1 MNHWQEA
8 GQFLLTS
15 TLAQLVFPDSN
26 MVELPPLRFVKET
39 SKAEKVNMEAVV
51 IDIDEQEIED
61 VEEVRRRLEGV
72 DDLNTEADVEDI
84 SGGEGLPSD
93 EEGESAIPD
102 LEDENAVYAQVT
114 KKKPKDKKAD
124 IDPEKARQE
133 IAELEGLIEKAN
145 VAQDLHSAAAPTEEE
160 VEEDQEWDEEMA
172 KRRRRS
178 NSYEDTIKNMDP
190 DLVRELG
197 LAEGEGTSED
207 ERDTASRIEDRA
219 NEKAA
224 NGGMESNGNGARR
237 RSRSRSRSRP
247 PNLET
252 VEENYS
258 KEYQGGNIG
267 KTDGFNNFSLQLIY
281 GCHRHSYRDINGYF
295 QLKPTLLIK
304 SNIPGIS
311 VLQARGT
318 SALEAPRHQGVPL
331 WSLHSDDS

>member
-1 MNHWQEA
+1 
-8 GQFLLTS
+8 
-15 TLAQLVFPDSN
+15 

-84 SGGEGLPSD
+84 SGGGEEEGLPSD
-93 EEGESAIPD
+93 EEGAIPD

-114 KKKPKDKKAD
+114 KKKKQKDKKAE
-124 IDPEKARQE
+124 IDPEKAKQE

-145 VAQDLHSAAAPTEEE
+145 VAQDLQCAAPPAEEE
-160 VEEDQEWDEEMA
+160 AEEDQEWDEEMA

-197 LAEGEGTSED
+197 LAEGGKGDTAASED

-258 KEYQGGNIG
+258 KEYQGWNIS
-267 KTDGFNNFSLQLIY
+267 KTDGFNNFSFLQLIY

-295 QLKPTLLIK
+295 QFKPTLLIK

-311 VLQARGT
+311 VLQARRT

-331 WSLHSDDS
+331 GGLHSDDSQRRSSGQAFGHRGCC

>member
-1 MNHWQEA
+1 M
-8 GQFLLTS
+8 
-15 TLAQLVFPDSN
+15 VFPDSN

-84 SGGEGLPSD
+84 SGGGEEEGLPSD
-93 EEGESAIPD
+93 EEGAIPD

-114 KKKPKDKKAD
+114 KKKQKDKKAE
-124 IDPEKARQE
+124 IDPEKAKQE

-145 VAQDLHSAAAPTEEE
+145 VAQDLQCAAPPAEEE
-160 VEEDQEWDEEMA
+160 AEEDQEWDEEMA

-197 LAEGEGTSED
+197 LAEGGGGSEGGSAVVED

-219 NEKAA
+219 NEKA
-224 NGGMESNGNGARR
+224 NGMESNGNGARR

-258 KEYQGGNIG
+258 KEYQGWNNS
-267 KTDGFNNFSLQLIY
+267 KTKWVQK
-281 GCHRHSYRDINGYF
+281 F
-295 QLKPTLLIK
+295 QLAINSILLLM
-304 SNIPGIS
+304 S
-311 VLQARGT
+311 QT
-318 SALEAPRHQGVPL
+318 
-331 WSLHSDDS
+331 

>member
-1 MNHWQEA
+1 M
-8 GQFLLTS
+8 
-15 TLAQLVFPDSN
+15 VFPDSN

-84 SGGEGLPSD
+84 SGGGEEEGLPSD
-93 EEGESAIPD
+93 EEGAIPD
-102 LEDENAVYAQVT
+102 LEDENAVYAKVT
-114 KKKPKDKKAD
+114 KKKQKDKKAE
-124 IDPEKARQE
+124 IDPEKAKQE

-145 VAQDLHSAAAPTEEE
+145 VTQDLQCAAPPTEEE
-160 VEEDQEWDEEMA
+160 AEVDQEWDEEMA

-197 LAEGEGTSED
+197 LAEGGGGGEGGSAGSAED

-258 KEYQGGNIG
+258 KEYQGW
-267 KTDGFNNFSLQLIY
+267 NNSKIKCVQKFQS
-281 GCHRHSYRDINGYF
+281 DIQTKF
-295 QLKPTLLIK
+295 
-304 SNIPGIS
+304 
-311 VLQARGT
+311 
-318 SALEAPRHQGVPL
+318 
-331 WSLHSDDS
+331 

>member
-1 MNHWQEA
+1 MRTQN
-8 GQFLLTS
+8 T
-15 TLAQLVFPDSN
+15 
-26 MVELPPLRFVKET
+26 
-39 SKAEKVNMEAVV
+39 
-51 IDIDEQEIED
+51 EQEIED

-72 DDLNTEADVEDI
+72 DDLNTEADIEDI
-84 SGGEGLPSD
+84 SGGGGEGLPSD
-93 EEGESAIPD
+93 EEAEGEIPD
-102 LEDENAVYAQVT
+102 LEAEEDPAAIYAQVN
-114 KKKPKDKKAD
+114 KKGKKDKTPPK
-124 IDPEKARQE
+124 IDPEKAKQE
-133 IAELEGLIEKAN
+133 IMEMEGLIEKAAAA
-145 VAQDLHSAAAPTEEE
+145 VPDVLSAAVPD
-160 VEEDQEWDEEMA
+160 VIDVKDVGDVMDVEWDEEMA

-197 LAEGEGTSED
+197 LSEGEGTSED

-318 SALEAPRHQGVPL
+318 SALETPRHQGVPL

>member
-1 MNHWQEA
+1 M
-8 GQFLLTS
+8 
-15 TLAQLVFPDSN
+15 VFPDSN

-93 EEGESAIPD
+93 EEESAIPD

-114 KKKPKDKKAD
+114 KKKQKDKKAD

-145 VAQDLHSAAAPTEEE
+145 VTQDLHCAAPPAEEA
-160 VEEDQEWDEEMA
+160 EEDQEWDEEMA

-190 DLVRELG
+190 DLVREPG
-197 LAEGEGTSED
+197 LSEGEGTSED

-258 KEYQGGNIG
+258 KEYQGWNII

-304 SNIPGIS
+304 PNMPGIS

-331 WSLHSDDS
+331 WSLHSDDSQRRCSGQAIRHRGRC